1 MNFVRRFSPLAIIII
16 MVIVQI
22 IETVVVHVS
31 ATRWS
36 ILIYLLILNIVI
48 TLILLSQTQNYQL
61 RRQDFIRKIFS
72 PLDKNFT
79 KFKLIS
85 DLSVYFTEANTTT
98 DSE

>member
-36 ILIYLLILNIVI
+36 IWIYLLILNIAI
-48 TLILLSQTQNYQL
+48 TLIYYHKLKLSIASSRFY
-61 RRQDFIRKIFS
+61 S
-72 PLDKNFT
+72 
-79 KFKLIS
+79 
-85 DLSVYFTEANTTT
+85 
-98 DSE
+98 